1 MNWVSKYIRL
11 TVPWI
16 SSESSQSG
24 TRTLQPNF
32 IVFTFPSCSPLLIS
46 FLNWPDLVQPK
57 TNPSEIPTARLFA
70 HSTWKLDPIQGLNPP
85 CQDESQQ
92 KKHLLEVGDPFFSN
106 HLKNSPTQ
114 NGNPRFLLCIVTRSM
129 GCIKIRW
136 VVASRFRAETK
147 RKQPPQT
154 KNSSTLDYFQKATS
168 SSIVLMFMGCIRA
181 QWAGSSGCQAAA
193 ALCWFSK
200 LRPRTNQPLRKQPLI
215 PLREIKRGGAGKT
228 T

>member
-1 MNWVSKYIRL
+1 
-11 TVPWI
+11 
-16 SSESSQSG
+16 
-24 TRTLQPNF
+24 
-32 IVFTFPSCSPLLIS
+32 
-46 FLNWPDLVQPK
+46 
-57 TNPSEIPTARLFA
+57 
-70 HSTWKLDPIQGLNPP
+70 
-85 CQDESQQ
+85 
-92 KKHLLEVGDPFFSN
+92 
-106 HLKNSPTQ
+106 
-114 NGNPRFLLCIVTRSM
+114 M
-129 GCIKIRW
+129 GCIRIRW
-136 VVASRFRAETK
+136 VVASRCRAETK

-228 T
+228 TKSDVFLLCCPCTAQTVCQSVWQTKQKLTLSKTNTKYVGAISWVTQGMFLRNGWLWCLAVQSADKEATPKELQKSTSQKNGMICVVRLDWEEQKEKCSSSIFPSQ

>member
-1 MNWVSKYIRL
+1 
-11 TVPWI
+11 
-16 SSESSQSG
+16 
-24 TRTLQPNF
+24 
-32 IVFTFPSCSPLLIS
+32 
-46 FLNWPDLVQPK
+46 
-57 TNPSEIPTARLFA
+57 
-70 HSTWKLDPIQGLNPP
+70 
-85 CQDESQQ
+85 
-92 KKHLLEVGDPFFSN
+92 
-106 HLKNSPTQ
+106 
-114 NGNPRFLLCIVTRSM
+114 M
-129 GCIKIRW
+129 GCIRIRW

-181 QWAGSSGCQAAA
+181 QWAGSSGCQAAT

-228 T
+228 TKSDVFFLCCHCTVQTVCQSVWQWIVNSFTDKYKIRGSNIMSQPGHVS

>member
-11 TVPWI
+11 TIPWI
-16 SSESSQSG
+16 WSESSQSG
-24 TRTLQPNF
+24 TRTLQPNCT
-32 IVFTFPSCSPLLIS
+32 VFTFPSCSPLLIS

-57 TNPSEIPTARLFA
+57 NQSIRNSHSSFICSFNLETRSHPGTEPPLPRWVTA
-70 HSTWKLDPIQGLNPP
+70 
-85 CQDESQQ
+85 